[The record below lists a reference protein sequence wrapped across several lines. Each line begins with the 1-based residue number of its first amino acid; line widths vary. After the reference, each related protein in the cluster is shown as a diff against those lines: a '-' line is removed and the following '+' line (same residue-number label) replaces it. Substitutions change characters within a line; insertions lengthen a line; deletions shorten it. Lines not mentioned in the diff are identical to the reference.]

1 MLLFKPL
8 LPPFSEL
15 LILVQQLLSLLAGI
29 WLGPLHGEIRGWLWT
44 WESIDHDFLL
54 LLCFLRLFWLL
65 MSRPLTPRLLSLGWL
80 RRWRLRLS
88 LALMGLGL
96 WLPKLRCV

>member
-15 LILVQQLLSLLAGI
+15 LKLVQQLLSLLAGI

-44 WESIDHDFLL
+44 WESIDHVFLL
-54 LLCFLRLFWLL
+54 LFWLL
-65 MSRPLTPRLLSLGWL
+65 MSRPLTPRLLRSGWL
-80 RRWRLRLS
+80 RPWRLRLS

-96 WLPKLRCV
+96 LLPKLRCL